1 MVRGESRARRGGE
14 RTAPVEADADGI
26 VRALSNRHG
35 AEFSESTDAK
45 LVASG
50 SDADLKFAVVLDSYL
65 AVDAAGEPVPRFLA
79 ESAPARLEAGSV
91 GARHDRGGPRV
102 VRPGVPGDL
111 TPSDLFFF

>member
-1 MVRGESRARRGGE
+1 MVRGDARARRADE

-26 VRALSNRHG
+26 VRALFNGHG
-35 AEFSESTDAK
+35 AEFSEYADAK

-79 ESAPARLEAGSV
+79 ESTGTRLEAGSV

-102 VRPGVPGDL
+102 VRPGVPRD
-111 TPSDLFFF
+111 